1 MLLLYLGIGAVFGFL
16 AALMAFLIT
25 WNEYQKHKFRG
36 RRLFMRALHAG
47 LFTFVVFILLA
58 LLVGFIL
65 SKFILKS
72 V

>member
-1 MLLLYLGIGAVFGFL
+1 MYLFIGAVFGFL
-16 AALMAFLIT
+16 AALMAFLVT
-25 WNEYQKHKFRG
+25 WNEYRKHKFRG

-58 LLVGFIL
+58 LLIGFML
-65 SKFILKS
+65 SKFVLKS